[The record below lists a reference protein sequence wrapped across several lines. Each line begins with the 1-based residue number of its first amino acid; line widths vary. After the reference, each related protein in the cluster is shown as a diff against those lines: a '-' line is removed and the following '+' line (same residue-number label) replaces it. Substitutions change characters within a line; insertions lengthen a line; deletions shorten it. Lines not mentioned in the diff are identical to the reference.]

1 MYEGGLP
8 GAMSRFRRDKSDLE
22 QLHRRI
28 SRLTRP
34 SALTD
39 RHLILRSHGRTAYI
53 RIPRLLQAAGAL
65 VVGAFVAWV
74 VHTSYAYVSYDKIV
88 SAKDAAI
95 SARDEASSTLRE
107 ELDDSRRSFAAA
119 TDSLEKN
126 QKGLVS
132 LIGQNQTLKGDL
144 KAARDELKKIEEARR
159 KAELAKREIEKRL
172 EVLEA
177 RLEQTQSQNKA
188 LALDL
193 KTTSAEL
200 TVALAEKNHVSQKGD
215 TLSHRVSELEKRLVE
230 AKEAQTALLD
240 RVSDTSHAEAKRLTE
255 IIVTAGLNVKKLL
268 KAQGVAPLPQGGPFE
283 AAPKSA
289 TDKDEETIEASLTG
303 ANGMIDH
310 LEGLQR
316 IVRGLPL
323 APPMDHYYV
332 SSTYGIRTDPI
343 NNTKAMHRGVDFGA
357 KHRATVFSSA
367 PGTVIY
373 AGWKGRF
380 GRFVEIDHGN
390 GVVTRYAHLRRI
402 YVKRGQEI
410 NYRAKIGQMG
420 NSGRSTGTHLHYEI
434 HVNKQSVDPLKFM
447 KAGKNVFKG

>member
-1 MYEGGLP
+1 
-8 GAMSRFRRDKSDLE
+8 MSKFRKENSDLE

-53 RIPRLLQAAGAL
+53 RVLRLLQAAGLL
-65 VVGAFVAWV
+65 VASAFVAWV
-74 VHTSYAYVSYDKIV
+74 VHASYAYFGDDQIV
-88 SAKDAAI
+88 SAKDEAI
-95 SARDEASSTLRE
+95 SARDQVSSTLRA
-107 ELDDSRRSFAAA
+107 ELDNSRRSFAAA
-119 TDSLEKN
+119 TDSLEEN
-126 QKGLVS
+126 YKGLAS
-132 LIGQNQTLKGDL
+132 LIGQNQTLESNLQAVTLDL
-144 KAARDELKKIEEARR
+144 KEIEEARK
-159 KAELAKREIEKRL
+159 KAEEAKREIAKRL

-177 RLEQTQSQNKA
+177 QLAETQSNNKA

-193 KTTSAEL
+193 KTTGAEL

-215 TLSHRVSELEKRLVE
+215 ALNNRVSELQKRLVE
-230 AKEAQTALLD
+230 AKEAQTALVD
-240 RVSDTSHAEAKRLTE
+240 RVADTSHAEAKRLSK

-268 KAQGVAPLPQGGPFE
+268 RAQGIAPLPQGGPFE
-283 AAPKSA
+283 AAPKSSA
-289 TDKDEETIEASLTG
+289 NRAEETIEASLTIT
-303 ANGMIDH
+303 NGMIDH

-323 APPMDHYYV
+323 APPLDYYYV
-332 SSTYGIRTDPI
+332 SSRYGVRKDPI

-367 PGTVIY
+367 PGKVIY

-390 GVVTRYAHLRRI
+390 GVVTRYGHLRRI
-402 YVKRGQEI
+402 YVKRGQDI
-410 NYRAKIGQMG
+410 TYRTKIGQMG

-434 HVNKQSVDPLKFM
+434 HVNKRSVDPLKFM

>member
-1 MYEGGLP
+1 
-8 GAMSRFRRDKSDLE
+8 MSRFRKDKSDLE

-28 SRLTRP
+28 SRLARP

-53 RIPRLLQAAGAL
+53 RMPRLLQAAGFL
-65 VVGAFVAWV
+65 VVGAFAAWV
-74 VHTSYAYVSYDKIV
+74 IHTSYAYVSYEKVV
-88 SAKDAAI
+88 SAKNAAI
-95 SARDEASSTLRE
+95 SDRDETSATLRA
-107 ELDDSRRSFAAA
+107 ELEDARRSYAAA
-119 TDSLEKN
+119 KDSLQQN

-132 LIGQNQTLKGDL
+132 LIGQNQTLKSNL
-144 KAARDELKKIEEARR
+144 RSARQELNTIEEARR
-159 KAELAKREIEKRL
+159 KSEAAKREIAERL
-172 EVLEA
+172 EALEA
-177 RLEQTQSQNKA
+177 QLEKAQRQNKA
-188 LALDL
+188 LAQDL

-200 TVALAEKNHVSQKGD
+200 TVALAEKNHVRQKGD
-215 TLSHRVSELEKRLVE
+215 TLNSRVTELEKRIVE

-240 RVSDTSHAEAKRLTE
+240 RVSDTSHAEAKRLTD

-283 AAPKSA
+283 AAPKSGA
-289 TDKDEETIEASLTG
+289 DKDEETIEASLTG
-303 ANGMIDH
+303 ANGVIDH

-316 IVRGLPL
+316 IVRSLPL
-323 APPMDHYYV
+323 APPLDYYYV
-332 SSTYGIRTDPI
+332 SSTYGVRTDPI
-343 NNTKAMHRGVDFGA
+343 NKTKAMHRGVDFGA
-357 KHRATVFSSA
+357 KHRATIFSSA
-367 PGTVIY
+367 PGKVIY

-390 GVVTRYAHLRRI
+390 GIVTRYGHLRRI

-410 NYRAKIGQMG
+410 GYRTKIGQMG

>member
-1 MYEGGLP
+1 
-8 GAMSRFRRDKSDLE
+8 MSKLQKDNSELA

-28 SRLTRP
+28 ARQIRP

-53 RIPRLLQAAGAL
+53 RIPRLLQAAGLLAA
-65 VVGAFVAWV
+65 GAFVAWV
-74 VHTSYAYVSYDKIV
+74 VHASYAYVGYDKIV

-95 SARDEASSTLRE
+95 SARDQTSLSLRG
-107 ELDDSRRSFAAA
+107 ELDESRRSFAAA

-126 QKGLVS
+126 HKGLVA
-132 LIGQNQTLKGDL
+132 LIGQNQTLKSNLGTVRKDL
-144 KAARDELKKIEEARR
+144 RELEKARK
-159 KAELAKREIEKRL
+159 KAEDAKNEIAKRL
-172 EVLEA
+172 AVLETHLA
-177 RLEQTQSQNKA
+177 NTKRHNKA
-188 LALDL
+188 LAQDL
-193 KTTSAEL
+193 KTTGSEL
-200 TVALAEKNHVSQKGD
+200 TVALAEKNQVRQKGNK
-215 TLSHRVSELEKRLVE
+215 LNNRVGELQKRLVD

-240 RVSDTSHAEAKRLTE
+240 RVADTSHTEAKRLTK
-255 IIVTAGLNVKKLL
+255 ILTTAGLNVKKMLR
-268 KAQGVAPLPQGGPFE
+268 AQGVAPLPQGGPFE

-289 TDKDEETIEASLTG
+289 ANRDEETIEASLTG

-323 APPMDHYYV
+323 APPLDYYYV
-332 SSTYGIRTDPI
+332 SSRYGVRKDPI

-367 PGTVIY
+367 PGKVIY

-380 GRFVEIDHGN
+380 GRFIEIDHGN
-390 GVVTRYAHLRRI
+390 GVITRYGHLRRI
-402 YVKRGQEI
+402 YVKRGQTI
-410 NYRAKIGQMG
+410 TYRTKIGQMG

-434 HVNKQSVDPLKFM
+434 HVNKRSVDPLKFM

>member
-1 MYEGGLP
+1 
-8 GAMSRFRRDKSDLE
+8 MSKLQKDNSELA

-28 SRLTRP
+28 SRYTRP

-39 RHLILRSHGRTAYI
+39 RHLIVRSHGRTAYI
-53 RIPRLLQAAGAL
+53 RIPRFLQAAGILAA
-65 VVGAFVAWV
+65 GAFVAWV

-95 SARDEASSTLRE
+95 SARDQASLSLRE
-107 ELDDSRRSFAAA
+107 ELDESRRSFAAA

-126 QKGLVS
+126 HKGLVA
-132 LIGQNQTLKGDL
+132 LIGQNQTLKSNLKSVREDL
-144 KAARDELKKIEEARR
+144 KQIEDARR
-159 KAELAKREIEKRL
+159 KAEKAKREIEKRL
-172 EVLEA
+172 AVLETHLEKTRRENK
-177 RLEQTQSQNKA
+177 RLAQ
-188 LALDL
+188 DL
-193 KTTSAEL
+193 KTTGSEL
-200 TVALAEKNHVSQKGD
+200 TVALAEKNQVRQKGD
-215 TLSHRVSELEKRLVE
+215 TLTNQVGELRKRLVE

-240 RVSDTSHAEAKRLTE
+240 RVADTSHAEAKRLTQ
-255 IIVTAGLNVKKLL
+255 ILVSAGLNVKKMLR
-268 KAQGVAPLPQGGPFE
+268 AQGVAPLPQGGPFE

-289 TDKDEETIEASLTG
+289 TNREEETIEASLTG

-323 APPMDHYYV
+323 APPLDYYYV
-332 SSTYGIRTDPI
+332 SSRYGVRKDPI

-357 KHRATVFSSA
+357 KHRATVYTSA
-367 PGTVIY
+367 PGKVIY

-380 GRFVEIDHGN
+380 GRFIEIDHGN
-390 GVVTRYAHLRRI
+390 GVITRYGHLRRI
-402 YVKRGQEI
+402 YVKRGQTI
-410 NYRAKIGQMG
+410 PYRTKIGQMG

-434 HVNKQSVDPLKFM
+434 HVNKRSVDPLKFM